1 MIITGLLYV
10 LIFFISIVVF
20 LLPTW
25 TPFPNDLLTG
35 LTFFF
40 SSLAKLNFLFPIDSL
55 FSVLLFL
62 IYFEVIYFTAKIIL
76 KVFNFF
82 RGTGS
87 GLDI

>member
-1 MIITGLLYV
+1 MIITGLLYI
-10 LIFFISIVVF
+10 LTFFISIIV
-20 LLPTW
+20 LLSPTF
-25 TPFPNDLLTG
+25 TPWPADLLTG
-35 LTFFF
+35 LEYFFY
-40 SSLAKLNFLFPIDSL
+40 SLAKLNFIFPIDSL
-55 FSVLLFL
+55 FSVLLFI